1 MAEEIKETVIE
12 DAAPESEASSDKK
25 QKDSSSK
32 KADKDSK
39 KLKKELEEANKA
51 LSEKE
56 AAYTELNDKYM
67 RILAEYDN
75 FRRRTQKEREGIYSD
90 AYSDAITNILPIYD
104 NVERAVQY
112 SEGDKVSEGVALIMK
127 GFADTLDK
135 MGITEIPALGEKF
148 DPEIHNAVMHVEDEA
163 YGENE
168 VIEVLQKGYRRGD
181 KIIRFAMVKVAN

>member
-1 MAEEIKETVIE
+1 
-12 DAAPESEASSDKK
+12 
-25 QKDSSSK
+25 
-32 KADKDSK
+32 
-39 KLKKELEEANKA
+39 
-51 LSEKE
+51 
-56 AAYTELNDKYM
+56 
-67 RILAEYDN
+67 
-75 FRRRTQKEREGIYSD
+75 
-90 AYSDAITNILPIYD
+90 
-104 NVERAVQY
+104 
-112 SEGDKVSEGVALIMK
+112 MK

>member
-32 KADKDSK
+32 KTDKDSK

-127 GFADTLDK
+127 DFADTLDN

-163 YGENE
+163 YGRTKLSRCFRR
-168 VIEVLQKGYRRGD
+168 VIAEATR
-181 KIIRFAMVKVAN
+181 